1 MSFSSFL
8 QEHRRLAVLKVLAE
22 GGYSANESLITDVV
36 RSYGVAA
43 TRDQVRGEL
52 GWLAEQGLVT
62 TSTVAHLVI
71 ATITHQGLDV
81 ATGQAVYPGVKRP
94 GPGG

>member
-1 MSFSSFL
+1 MSFTAFL
-8 QEHRRLAVLKVLAE
+8 QEYRRLAILRVLAE

-52 GWLAEQGLVT
+52 GWLAEQQLVT
-62 TSTVAHLVI
+62 TSEVAHLLI
-71 ATITHQGLDV
+71 ATITERGLDV
-81 ATGQAVYPGVKRP
+81 AHGRALYPGVKRP
-94 GPGG
+94 GPGA